1 MKKQRKAR
9 VPVTRE
15 IYNDVKSGVNDW
27 GDSQRVIATIH
38 GVSQCTVSK
47 IVNSKNF
54 KQYKNAGKSKPVAK
68 KSTKGIMKSID
79 TFTGHNSKI
88 VAEIKQLLKKII

>member
-15 IYNDVKSGVNDW
+15 IYNDVKFAVNVEGWPQTHVAIVNGV
-27 GDSQRVIATIH
+27 T
-38 GVSQCTVSK
+38 QCTVSK

-68 KSTKGIMKSID
+68 KNAKLVYEETR
-79 TFTGHNSKI
+79 TFTDHNSKI
-88 VAEIKQLLKKII
+88 VAEIKQLLNKIV